1 MDRPQ
6 DRPVDGIE
14 RGRASWYGK
23 RFAGHRTAC
32 GARFDP
38 TKLTIAHPTLPCGT
52 QVRITNPA
60 NGRTVEATVLDRG
73 PFTGGRIADLS
84 LAAARALG
92 MGGRGTMVVELE
104 AVGSASTAASAPDGR
119 TVRDGARQAAPR

>member
-1 MDRPQ
+1 MDG
-6 DRPVDGIE
+6 PVDEIE

-52 QVRITNPA
+52 RVRITNPA
-60 NGRTVEATVLDRG
+60 NGRSVEATVLDRG

-84 LAAARALG
+84 RAAARALG
-92 MGGRGTMVVELE
+92 MGGRGMMVIELE
-104 AVGSASTAASAPDGR
+104 VLEIQSAAASAPDAEPAG
-119 TVRDGARQAAPR
+119 DGARQAAPR